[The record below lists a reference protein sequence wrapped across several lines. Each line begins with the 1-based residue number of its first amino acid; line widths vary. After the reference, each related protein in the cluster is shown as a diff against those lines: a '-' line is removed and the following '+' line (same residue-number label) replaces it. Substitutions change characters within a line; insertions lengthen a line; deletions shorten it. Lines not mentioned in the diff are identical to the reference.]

1 MSPESSTY
9 LKCNRKTVGAIN
21 FSIEE
26 GLLELL
32 SSKLP
37 LTGFVETGT
46 FRGDTLAVAS
56 RYFPELYSVEMS
68 EGFYRAATERFR
80 GQSGVH
86 LNLGNSPDFL
96 RQNRKDFTSRALLF
110 WLDAHWCCA
119 DETAGSDSQSPLLDE
134 LQAIGSLHPFSAL
147 LIDDARLYLS
157 PPPEPHRLA
166 DWPDFHE
173 VVMALLALSP
183 DHRLM
188 VYNDTIIFYPQVL
201 RSELSDYAHHHG
213 HDLLRLMRDACKQ
226 RRKSKRRWWH
236 N

>member
-1 MSPESSTY
+1 M
-9 LKCNRKTVGAIN
+9 GAIN

-46 FRGDTLAVAS
+46 FRGETLAIAS
-56 RYFPELYSVEMS
+56 RYFAELYSVEMTES
-68 EGFYRAATERFR
+68 LYRAAMERLG

-86 LNLGNSPDFL
+86 LSLGNSADFL
-96 RQNRKDFTSRALLF
+96 RQNREDFGSRALFF

-119 DETAGSDSQSPLLDE
+119 DEVAGSDSQSPLLDE
-134 LQAIGSLHPFSAL
+134 LQAIGSLHPSSAL

-157 PPPEPHRLA
+157 PPPEPHRLV
-166 DWPDFHE
+166 DWPDFHD
-173 VVMALLALSP
+173 VVLALLALSP

-188 VYNDTIIFYPQVL
+188 VYNDIIIFYPQTI
-201 RSELSDYAHHHG
+201 RSDLTDYAHQNG
-213 HDLLRLMRDACKQ
+213 EDLLRLMRDARKQ
-226 RRKSKRRWWH
+226 RRKSIRWWH
-236 N
+236 S